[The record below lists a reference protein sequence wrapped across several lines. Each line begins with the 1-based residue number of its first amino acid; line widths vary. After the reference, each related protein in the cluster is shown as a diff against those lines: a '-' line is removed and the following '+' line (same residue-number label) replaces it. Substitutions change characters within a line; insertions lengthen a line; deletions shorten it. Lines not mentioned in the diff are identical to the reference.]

1 MYHVKIKFYSVSR
14 DADLRRAWNVKTPL
28 LNFNRD
34 NSTNTAAMALDSS
47 KRSFETFARPNGTI
61 SSAQIDVPAPKKA
74 RADNVNLWEMIT
86 KLDAT
91 TTCSLLH
98 HFCTQDPSLAAHVE
112 SAHRSR
118 LAKEATKLPVEFDP
132 YSKSCWHALNSQY
145 RGMRSSKQFEAMGDI
160 IGTLDSSRRAIMKA
174 ATPDTRFETRRNAL
188 EVLRKISKSVMLCD
202 EQQIRH
208 EIMKDGITLGEF
220 ADSMVELAG
229 GMTVEEREKYKKEGL
244 YEKLVDLQNECDDV
258 DMEGLQEVYAIFDG
272 EGDEEEGG
280 DGDES
285 EDSSGSESSDAPEFL
300 ESRPKQPPP
309 PQQTQVFSIGELS

>member
-1 MYHVKIKFYSVSR
+1 MLITDTPRMSR
-14 DADLRRAWNVKTPL
+14 L
-28 LNFNRD
+28 LNFTRD
-34 NSTNTAAMALDSS
+34 NSTSTAAMALNSS
-47 KRSFETFARPNGTI
+47 KRSFETFAGPNGTI
-61 SSAQIDVPAPKKA
+61 SSVQTDVPALKKA
-74 RADNVNLWEMIT
+74 RADNNVNLWEMIT

-91 TTCSLLH
+91 TTRSLLH

-118 LAKEATKLPVEFDP
+118 LAKEATKAPVEFDR

-208 EIMKDGITLGEF
+208 EIMKDGMTLGEF

-258 DMEGLQEVYAIFDG
+258 DMEGLQEVYAIFYG
-272 EGDEEEGG
+272 EGDEEE
-280 DGDES
+280 DGDEN
-285 EDSSGSESSDAPEFL
+285 EDGSGSESSDAPEFL

-309 PQQTQVFSIGELS
+309 PQRTQVFSVGELS

>member
-1 MYHVKIKFYSVSR
+1 MLIS
-14 DADLRRAWNVKTPL
+14 DAPRTLRLPD
-28 LNFNRD
+28 FNRD
-34 NSTNTAAMALDSS
+34 NSTTKAAMALNSS
-47 KRSFETFARPNGTI
+47 KRSFETFTGPNGTL
-61 SSAQIDVPAPKKA
+61 SSAQTDMPASKKT
-74 RADNVNLWEMIT
+74 RADNNVNLWEMIT

-91 TTCSLLH
+91 TARSLLH

-118 LAKEATKLPVEFDP
+118 LAKEASKPPVEFDI

-160 IGTLDSSRRAIMKA
+160 IGTLDSSRRTIMKA

-208 EIMKDGITLGEF
+208 EIMKDGMTLGEF

-244 YEKLVDLQNECDDV
+244 YEKLVDLQNECDDI

-272 EGDEEEGG
+272 EGDEEE
-280 DGDES
+280 DGDEN
-285 EDSSGSESSDAPEFL
+285 EDGSGSESSDAPEFL

-309 PQQTQVFSIGELS
+309 PQRTQIFSVGELS

>member
-1 MYHVKIKFYSVSR
+1 
-14 DADLRRAWNVKTPL
+14 
-28 LNFNRD
+28 
-34 NSTNTAAMALDSS
+34 
-47 KRSFETFARPNGTI
+47 
-61 SSAQIDVPAPKKA
+61 
-74 RADNVNLWEMIT
+74 
-86 KLDAT
+86 
-91 TTCSLLH
+91 
-98 HFCTQDPSLAAHVE
+98 
-112 SAHRSR
+112 
-118 LAKEATKLPVEFDP
+118 
-132 YSKSCWHALNSQY
+132 
-145 RGMRSSKQFEAMGDI
+145 MRSSKQFEAMGDI

-258 DMEGLQEVYAIFDG
+258 DMEGLQELYAIFDG
-272 EGDEEEGG
+272 EGDEEE
-280 DGDES
+280 DGDE
-285 EDSSGSESSDAPEFL
+285 DGDGSGSESSDVPEFL

>member
-1 MYHVKIKFYSVSR
+1 
-14 DADLRRAWNVKTPL
+14 
-28 LNFNRD
+28 
-34 NSTNTAAMALDSS
+34 MAVNSS
-47 KRSFETFARPNGTI
+47 KRSFETFAGPNGTI
-61 SSAQIDVPAPKKA
+61 SSVQTNVPAPKKT
-74 RADNVNLWEMIT
+74 RTNSNINLWEMIT

-91 TTCSLLH
+91 TIRSLLH

-118 LAKEATKLPVEFDP
+118 LAQEATKPPIEFDH

-229 GMTVEEREKYKKEGL
+229 GMTVEERERYKKEGL

-272 EGDEEEGG
+272 EGDEEG
-280 DGDES
+280 DGDEN
-285 EDSSGSESSDAPEFL
+285 EDGSGSESSDAPEFL

-309 PQQTQVFSIGELS
+309 PQRTQVFSVGELS